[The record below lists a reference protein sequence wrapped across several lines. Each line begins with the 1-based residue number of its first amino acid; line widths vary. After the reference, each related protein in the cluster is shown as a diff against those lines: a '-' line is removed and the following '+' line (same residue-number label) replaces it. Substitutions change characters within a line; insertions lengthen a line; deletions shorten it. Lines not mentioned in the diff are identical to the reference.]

1 MKKIIATF
9 ALVATLLSGQ
19 AQLKESIGKAD
30 FSDWASVGKV
40 VDGAVEITSG
50 KEVSYTY
57 PVTENYGKGFKRFY
71 NGCDW
76 YRYKGLSFDIYLE
89 AESPTTVE
97 LTFRVS
103 AENADSLEPEST
115 ATVSLHQKGWNKV
128 YVPWELFSLRRGQL
142 GTLRGVHNFTINA
155 SSKANKRLKL
165 RDVSLVKAETI
176 AASAPIYG
184 GAADAGGVVEYDLE
198 LGNVTDQTQSVQLY
212 LPTKGW
218 EAMKTTITPSTV
230 TLAAGET
237 KTCKVKVSLPANLP
251 AGANEVQSIKVVA
264 NGNAKSAEVVEFT
277 TSVRVPSPFIVHNK
291 EGWDGVIEKTKKYD
305 WAKREM
311 EKLDK
316 KATDWKVASIAT
328 ELPSMNPQ
336 FGHYLFHHTQM
347 DLMLTAATA
356 YRVTGKKEHA
366 QKCVDIIRAII
377 NEQTGYPKTLRINQ
391 NNFVKEGGV
400 FQDIARVYDMILDS
414 GLLTAEDCRLIE
426 KTFRLYIDVAL
437 EGNMNGGIGN
447 WDLSELAGALYCALM
462 VQDYDLAKKVMFAP
476 SGIYEQFAQG
486 VMSDGWWYECSVG
499 YNLWCAEMF
508 SKIAVAMQPWGYNF
522 LDEYIQIG
530 KVPYYSLLPNRMRP
544 GLYGMDF
551 NKWGKIEH
559 NYITVKHMWDA
570 LIPFLDYR
578 GIMFAVNDAQE
589 TSVIGSAFEMA
600 YYLYGDPEYASVIK
614 MGGNDKR
621 DLIYGVGEL
630 PDFVSKKNTQSAYAD
645 NMGIAQL
652 RSQTKGREQR
662 EQIQAVLHYGS
673 HGGYHGH
680 FDRTNLL
687 SMMRYGRSFYNP
699 EMIWYGYQSYNYK
712 FLVQTSMT
720 KNMVVVDQKMQE
732 PVESYRTLFYTG
744 DMVQATSVETNARWS
759 NPPYGGMQY
768 EDKAGLTFQ
777 QKAWEEGRQFEFPE
791 KEPAY
796 SEITGYTEPV
806 FQRRLMVMMDDY
818 IVLAD
823 YLNSKEE
830 HTYDWLF
837 HMKGLGDLT
846 AAKKKTPLRH
856 DNQLSTDPLSAAQF
870 FTDCDWYETDG
881 TVRSSFKM
889 LFGKGSDN
897 AGTRA
902 PNSEAGPI
910 KIDIFNAWPT
920 KNEVAIAAVPEEH
933 GVAKQVWYNI
943 EADGKK
949 ILSDSTGAWILG
961 SKNVSVDIKGSKQ
974 LTLRTQ
980 IKRKAGK
987 NTLFWGN
994 AKVVLKDGK
1003 SVDLATLPVKYTNT
1017 MSTDAKD
1024 KDYYGGPIKLGGEL
1038 MSSAIPSMPSNFKQE
1053 AVAVVDLSGVEA
1065 VKFEARFGGDYPL
1078 GDETQR
1084 RKTLN
1089 VRSTGKQARFLSVV
1103 EPYEAESVIKS
1114 VEAKSADEL
1123 IVTLKDGRRQEIK
1136 ISNFEEGGDN
1146 IVVDVKEYKGS
1157 KLLREES
1164 AKNK

>member
-1 MKKIIATF
+1 
-9 ALVATLLSGQ
+9 
-19 AQLKESIGKAD
+19 
-30 FSDWASVGKV
+30 
-40 VDGAVEITSG
+40 
-50 KEVSYTY
+50 
-57 PVTENYGKGFKRFY
+57 
-71 NGCDW
+71 
-76 YRYKGLSFDIYLE
+76 IYLE
-89 AESPTTVE
+89 AESPTVIE

-103 AENADSLEPEST
+103 AENAESLEPEST

-155 SSKANKRLKL
+155 SSKANKKLKL

-176 AASAPIYG
+176 AASAPKYG

-198 LGNVTDQTQSVQLY
+198 LGNVTDQSQSVQLY

-218 EAMKTTITPSTV
+218 EAMKTTITPSTM

-264 NGNAKSAEVVEFT
+264 NGNAKSAETVEFT

-291 EGWDGVIEKTKKYD
+291 EGWDEVVDKTTKYD

-336 FGHYLFHHTQM
+336 LGHYLFHHTQM
-347 DLMLTAATA
+347 DMLLTAATA

-366 QKCVDIIRAII
+366 QKCVDLMRAII
-377 NEQTGYPKTLRINQ
+377 NEETGYPKTLRINQ

-400 FQDIARVYDMILDS
+400 FQDMARAYDMIMDS
-414 GLLTAEDCRLIE
+414 GLLTDEDHRLIE

-437 EGNMNGGIGN
+437 EGNMLGGIGN

-508 SKIAVAMQPWGYNF
+508 SKIALAMQPWGYNF
-522 LDEYIQIG
+522 LEEYIQIG

-559 NYITVKHMWDA
+559 NSITVKHMWDA

-600 YYLYGDPEYASVIK
+600 YYLFRDPEYASVIK

-759 NPPYGGMQY
+759 HPPYGGMRY
-768 EDKAGLTFQ
+768 DDKGNMTFQ
-777 QKAWEEGRQFEFPE
+777 QKAWEEGRQFEFPD

-806 FQRRLMVMMDDY
+806 QQRRLMVMMDDY
-818 IVLAD
+818 IILAD

-837 HMKGLGDLT
+837 HMKGLNDFT
-846 AAKKKTPLRH
+846 AAKKKSSLRH

-870 FTDCDWYETDG
+870 FTDCDWYATEG

-974 LTLRTQ
+974 LVLKTQ

-1003 SVDLATLPVKYTNT
+1003 NVDLATLPVKYTNT
-1017 MSTDAKD
+1017 MATDAKD

-1123 IVTLKDGRRQEIK
+1123 IVTLKDGRRQEFK
-1136 ISNFEEGGDN
+1136 ISNFEGDGNN
-1146 IVVDVKEYKGS
+1146 ITVDVKEYKGS